1 MISVVIGQTNSSGI
15 SALKRSLLASR
26 SRTRLET
33 YGDSWIDSVGSE
45 INPAGDIDD
54 VVVVAGAAATVAD
67 AADVVEF
74 IVLEEEEEEGLV
86 TAGE

>member
-54 VVVVAGAAATVAD
+54 AAVAGAAATVAA
-67 AADVVEF
+67 AADVEVF